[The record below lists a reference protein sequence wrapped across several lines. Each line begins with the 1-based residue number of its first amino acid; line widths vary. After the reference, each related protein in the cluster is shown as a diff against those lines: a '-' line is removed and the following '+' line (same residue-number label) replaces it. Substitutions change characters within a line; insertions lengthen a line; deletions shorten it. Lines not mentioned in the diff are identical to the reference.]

1 MQKLINGKYA
11 KEDNFSIVPANS
23 NVWLG
28 ELPYKPGMKFPPQDV
43 KDRADIDKTNYLLY
57 KNSID
62 DIYSS
67 FLSVI
72 PEIDIVT
79 GFRVKELISRL
90 PYFRNNVENWV
101 GIISSITP
109 SIEFD
114 TTEEVEQAL
123 SKVVSNSN
131 INSIITDEIRARF
144 LYGFSCYKIS
154 EYKGRAQVDSIP
166 SKNVIL
172 FANKEHLGEIEV
184 VLVFNIYKSKELGDV
199 CEFVEYHD
207 DGKIVKRSFKYS
219 NGSLGREYKELYEE
233 GKAFEKYDISP
244 IVIMRHNAAD
254 NTDLYGCDTFRFWD
268 SSIIGAMRALQNVFR
283 VGEKVRELIRKV
295 PSGALSKMQDT
306 GAWMFVNKGNVSYNE
321 NSEKFPDIEYIQPNM
336 EMIDAAIKV
345 FETAMKSVSIDSGLG
360 QVFFNLEKAGSNL
373 SAKALESMMY
383 PTKLKA
389 NLIKTE
395 TNEGLV
401 ELVQRICLLKTGE
414 LIDLGNIQVRWF
426 DTLPRDV
433 KEYTDAIMSR
443 VNANIPTLS
452 QSDAIILLD
461 NVSTYTASKKAKEL
475 RGEKINSA
483 ISKIVDQNKLIDDS
497 ENQNVEQS
505 TEELYVSEENNSD
518 ANVESHREN
527 EGDNIDDNNL
537 LWEYE
542 KLPV

>member
-11 KEDNFSIVPANS
+11 KEDNFSIVPTNS

-62 DIYSS
+62 EIYSS

-79 GFRVKELISRL
+79 GFRVRELVSRL

-101 GIISSITP
+101 GVICSISP

-131 INSIITDEIRARF
+131 INSIITDEIRSRF
-144 LYGFSCYKIS
+144 LYGFSVYKVS
-154 EYKGRAQVDSIP
+154 EYKGRVQIDSIP

-184 VLVFNIYKSKELGDV
+184 VLVFNIYKSKELGDI

-207 DGKIVKRSFKYS
+207 DGKIIKRSFKYS

-233 GKAFEKYDISP
+233 GKAFDKFNISP
-244 IVIMRHNAAD
+244 IVIMRHNSID
-254 NTDLYGCDTFRFWD
+254 NTDLYGSDCFRYWD
-268 SSIIGAMRALQNVFR
+268 SSIIGAMRAFMNLMR

-295 PSGALSKMQDT
+295 PSGALSKMDN

-383 PTKLKA
+383 PTKLRS
-389 NLIKTE
+389 NLIKAE
-395 TNEGLV
+395 ANEGFV
-401 ELVQRICLLKTGE
+401 ELVQRICLIKTGE
-414 LIDLGNIQVRWF
+414 LINKGSVQIRWF
-426 DTLPRDV
+426 DTFPRDV

-443 VNANIPTLS
+443 VNADVPTLS

-483 ISKIVDQNKLIDDS
+483 ISKIVDQNKLINDV

-505 TEELYVSEENNSD
+505 IEELHVSEENNSD
-518 ANVESHREN
+518 ANVDSHREN